1 VKRLVHATIRLSG
14 AADYRGLAPVG
25 VAARAVRERQLRILL
40 ATVAANRDTEIGR
53 ALGFDRVSDY
63 AGYARRVPIRGYDEL
78 RPLVERMERPANGI
92 LTSQP
97 VALLEPTSGSSGPIK
112 LIPYTAGLRGQFRH
126 AVNAWLHDI
135 YSHVPGARRGSHYWS
150 VSPAEAAVA
159 PFATTIPVGFE
170 SDAEYLGL
178 LAPLVRRVFPVP
190 DLVRSLATIGD
201 FQHATALL
209 LLAAR
214 DLTLIS
220 VWSPV
225 FLLAL
230 LERIRRF
237 GDDFVRDLRDGR
249 LRLPSGRDAPAPVR
263 PHPDPA
269 AAVAVQAALAAWKA
283 GGDAGALWPHLAFV
297 SAWGDA
303 ASSGPFAEL
312 RALFP
317 RAVVQPK
324 GLLAT
329 EAVVSI
335 PLFAAGG
342 CVPAWT
348 SHFFELVTPEGDTR
362 LLHQLD
368 QGRTYR
374 VVVTTAGG
382 LYRYDTGD
390 AVLVDGAW
398 GTLPLL
404 RFVGREAVSDLAGEK
419 LSEAFVAKA
428 LAAGLCEAGVAAR
441 FAMLAP
447 AGRGYALFLEA
458 AAPVSPRAL
467 AAAGAAVERA
477 LCAGYHYAYA
487 RELGQIAPLR
497 VFHVQ
502 EDGRGR
508 HLERLAAEG
517 QRVGAI
523 KPAVLDRR
531 LDWDRVFRGEYLP

>member
-1 VKRLVHATIRLSG
+1 VKRLVHAAIQRSCAG
-14 AADYRGLAPVG
+14 AHACLAARGLTAPL
-25 VAARAVRERQLRILL
+25 VAQRQLRILL
-40 ATVAANRDTEIGR
+40 ATVAANGDTEIGR
-53 ALGFDRVSDY
+53 ELGFDRVSDY
-63 AGYARRVPIRGYDEL
+63 AAYARRVPIRGYDDL
-78 RPLVERMERPANGI
+78 RPRIERMDRPANGI
-92 LTSQP
+92 LTTEP
-97 VALLEPTSGSSGPIK
+97 VVLLEPTSGSSGPIK
-112 LIPYTAGLRGQFRH
+112 LIPYTAGLRAQFRR

-135 YSHVPGARRGSHYWS
+135 YRHVPGARRGAHYWS
-150 VSPAEAAVA
+150 VSPAATAAA

-170 SDAEYLGL
+170 SDAEYLGP
-178 LAPLVRRVFPVP
+178 LAPLIRSVFAVP
-190 DLVRSLATIGD
+190 DQVRSLGTIED

-209 LLAAR
+209 LLASR
-214 DLTLIS
+214 DLSLIS

-230 LERIRRF
+230 LDRIRRF
-237 GDDFVRDLRDGR
+237 GDDLVRDLRDGR
-249 LRLPSGRDAPAPVR
+249 LRLPSGGDAPAPLR
-263 PHPDPA
+263 PRQAPAAA
-269 AAVAVQAALAAWKA
+269 AAVAAALPAWRA

-303 ASSGPFAEL
+303 ASSRPFAEL

-362 LLHQLD
+362 LLHEVRPGET
-368 QGRTYR
+368 GRI
-374 VVVTTAGG
+374 VVTTAGG

-390 AVLVDGAW
+390 VVQVSGAW
-398 GTLPLL
+398 GPLPLL
-404 RFVGREAVSDLAGEK
+404 RFVGRESVSDLAGEK
-419 LSEAFVAKA
+419 LSEAFVAAA
-428 LAAGLCEAGVAAR
+428 LAAGLGEAGVVAR
-441 FAMLAP
+441 FAMVAP

-458 AAPVSPRAL
+458 AAPAGPRAL

-477 LCAGYHYAYA
+477 LRAGYHYKYA
-487 RELGQIAPLR
+487 RELGQLEPLR
-497 VFHVQ
+497 VFQVE
-502 EDGRGR
+502 EDGQRR

-517 QRVGAI
+517 RRVGAI
-523 KPAVLDRR
+523 KPAALDRR
-531 LDWDRVFRGEYLP
+531 PDWDRSFRGGYLP